1 MFLWWKSV
9 SELDNVISAFSAEQ
23 VEQLTGLSKSRLLYW
38 DRTGFFAPSYAD
50 ENRRSPYSRVYSF
63 RDIVG
68 LRTLYRLT
76 NEYQCSLQHL
86 RKVAEKLS
94 HLSTDLWSDQ
104 VLYVLDKKV
113 VFDETGT
120 GRLREVLSGQYVNGL
135 ALSEVISDMRKAV
148 ERLRKRRPDQIGMIT
163 RSRFV
168 SHNSPVVAGTRIPVR
183 AIRDFADAGYTTSQI
198 IAEYPD
204 LTERDVTAALA
215 YEEGA
220 GAAA

>member
-1 MFLWWKSV
+1 V
-9 SELDNVISAFSAEQ
+9 SELDNVINAFSAEQ
-23 VEQLTGLSKSRLLYW
+23 VEHLTGLSKSRLLYW

-50 ENRRSPYSRVYSF
+50 ENRRSPYSRIYSF

-76 NEYQCSLQHL
+76 EDYHCSLQHL
-86 RKVAEKLS
+86 RKVADKLS
-94 HLSTDLWSDQ
+94 HLSADLWSSQ

-135 ALSEVISDMRKAV
+135 ALSEVISDMRKAADK
-148 ERLRKRRPDQIGMIT
+148 LRERRPDQIGVIS

-168 SHNSPVVAGTRIPVR
+168 SHNSPVVAGTRIPVS
-183 AIRDFADAGYTTSQI
+183 AICDFADAGYTAKQI

-204 LTERDVTAALA
+204 LTERDVAAALA
-215 YEEGA
+215 YREGA